1 MGSGA
6 STTEY
11 LTDEDKQIII
21 DTLKEKLIVN
31 SNDNNDNNIN
41 TIQLYDEIETII
53 KTQVNQAH
61 SRSNKSAHKVTNADD
76 LLPAD
81 NNNKK
86 HQLVS
91 SSSSSK
97 KVNFISVEETGESD
111 ESEKDERESFHST
124 KQKRKQSAS
133 FRKHSHHFITADY
146 EHDTD
151 LHASSKSHQG
161 TAELDAT
168 TNNINEYIEQMKSG
182 SLTTRT
188 SEFRSRRLTFDN
200 KPIVAGQPSSSSAG
214 TERRMSTRLNLY
226 ASTEMG
232 VVSTTTPPFHAD
244 RVVSLYHLFTSTT
257 LMIPLITALSL
268 YILNHRVHF
277 LATGSSQTPPMAT
290 PQWKRPT
297 KIEAVSYTPS
307 WAATVSSWCWM
318 DMGSW
323 GIACLSMP

>member
-11 LTDEDKQIII
+11 LTNQDKQIII
-21 DTLKEKLIVN
+21 DTLKEKLIID
-31 SNDNNDNNIN
+31 SNNNNDNNMN

-61 SRSNKSAHKVTNADD
+61 SRSNKTANELKNADD
-76 LLPAD
+76 LLGNS
-81 NNNKK
+81 NNEQ
-86 HQLVS
+86 HQQS
-91 SSSSSK
+91 ISSK
-97 KVNFISVEETGESD
+97 KVNFISVEETGDSD
-111 ESEKDERESFHST
+111 ESDKEERESFHST

-161 TAELDAT
+161 TTELDTT

-232 VVSTTTPPFHAD
+232 VVATTTPPFHAD
-244 RVVSLYHLFTSTT
+244 RVVSIYHVYIIITLIDFITT
-257 LMIPLITALSL
+257 HRYISL
-268 YILNHRVHF
+268 TTGYILMSWDRAGLFRWSHVSRKDQPRSRVCCAPF
-277 LATGSSQTPPMAT
+277 RRR
-290 PQWKRPT
+290 PQPLPGAGWT
-297 KIEAVSYTPS
+297 
-307 WAATVSSWCWM
+307 
-318 DMGSW
+318 W
-323 GIACLSMP
+323 GAGT

>member
-6 STTEY
+6 SASTEY

-21 DTLKEKLIVN
+21 ETLKAKLSLSAN
-31 SNDNNDNNIN
+31 NNNKNDN

-61 SRSNKSAHKVTNADD
+61 SRSYKSAHKVTNPDD

-81 NNNKK
+81 NNNKQ

-97 KVNFISVEETGESD
+97 KVNFIYVKETGESD

-168 TNNINEYIEQMKSG
+168 TNNINEYIELMKSG

-244 RVVSLYHLFTSTT
+244 QVVSIYHLWHISMTLIVFITT
-257 LMIPLITALSL
+257 LKLL
-268 YILNHRVHF
+268 YIYTFTHRARSLV
-277 LATGSSQTPPMAT
+277 
-290 PQWKRPT
+290 
-297 KIEAVSYTPS
+297 
-307 WAATVSSWCWM
+307 
-318 DMGSW
+318 MG
-323 GIACLSMP
+323 